1 MKTGRQVSP
10 VKHLPGGVP
19 PDLDVTVEQERLVVR
34 KLLLQWS
41 EISGQE
47 YRKHLLHEQ
56 TQTRP
61 GDTLPSINIVTI
73 AGNKGR
79 VSSEMVNKFKV
90 I

>member
-47 YRKHLLHEQ
+47 YRKHLFHN
-56 TQTRP
+56 QTR
-61 GDTLPSINIVTI
+61 GYSSSINIVTT